1 MPMMKKKPSA
11 LRMRRRQMKRLKRRR
26 MIQTPLK
33 ESLVNHMNQAVT
45 PQMKEEIKEMRNRM
59 TSPTNMQMQRMPR
72 PRMLTEKRQKVRER
86 LIRMHTS

>member
-11 LRMRRRQMKRLKRRR
+11 LRMRQRQMKRLKRRR

-33 ESLVNHMNQAVT
+33 ESLEKQMSRDAT
-45 PQMKEEIKEMRNRM
+45 PQMKEEIRAMRNRM
-59 TSPTNMQMQRMPR
+59 ASPTSSQMQRMPR

-86 LIRMHTS
+86 LIQHHTS